1 MENEKIRSDFEII
14 AKNNF
19 AYLDTGATSQHPN
32 QVIEAETNFYKKYN
46 ANPYRGT
53 YSLSVN
59 ATTMFNEARH
69 KVAKLINAKFDEE
82 IIFTK
87 NTTESLN
94 LFAQSYAFNNLTQ
107 KDEIVLSI
115 MEHHSMIVPMQY
127 VSKKTGAKLKYFY
140 INNDFQLDK
149 DEIDKKITKNTKIVG
164 ISSVSNVLGTVNDVE
179 YIIKKAHSVGAVVV
193 VDVSQSIAHTPFDVQ
208 KTDADFIVFS
218 GHKMFG
224 PMGTGVLYGKKQ
236 LLEKMPPFLLGG
248 DMIEYVYEQDTTFA
262 GLPNKFEAGT
272 QNAAGVVGLGVA
284 VDYINS
290 IGYKK
295 IEEIENELTQYCLK
309 ELKKLKF
316 LDIYCT
322 KDSKKHSG
330 VISFNVKGIHPHDV
344 STVLDKHNV
353 FIRAGNHCAQPL
365 LRFLKLDSTCR
376 VSLSIYN
383 NKKDIDMLIDALK
396 YVYEVFK
403 KYIKD

>member
-14 AKNNF
+14 TKNNF
-19 AYLDTGATSQHPN
+19 AYLDTGATSQRPK
-32 QVIEAETNFYKKYN
+32 QVVDAEANFYKKHN
-46 ANPYRGT
+46 ANPYRGN
-53 YSLSVN
+53 YSLSIN
-59 ATTMFNEARH
+59 ATQMFNEARH
-69 KVAKLINAKFDEE
+69 KIAKLINAKFDEE

-94 LFAQSYAFNNLTQ
+94 LFMQSYALQNLNKNN
-107 KDEIVLSI
+107 EIVLSI
-115 MEHHSMIVPMQY
+115 MEHHSMIVPMQHA
-127 VSKKTGAKLKYFY
+127 SKKTAAKLKYIY
-140 INNDFQLDK
+140 LNNDFQLEK
-149 DEIDKKITKNTKIVG
+149 AEIDKKITKNTKIVG
-164 ISSVSNVLGTVNDVE
+164 ISTVSNVLGTINDVE

-193 VDVSQSIAHTPFDVQ
+193 VDLSQSIAHIPFDVQ
-208 KTDADFIVFS
+208 KTDADFVVFS

-224 PMGTGVLYGKKQ
+224 PMGVGVLYGKKQ

-248 DMIEYVYEQDTTFA
+248 DMIEYVYEQETTFA
-262 GLPNKFEAGT
+262 DLPNKFEAGT
-272 QNAAGVVGLGVA
+272 QNAAGVVALGVA
-284 VDYINS
+284 VDYINK

-295 IEEIENELTQYCLK
+295 IQKIENELTQYCLK

-322 KDSKKHSG
+322 NDAEKHSG

-344 STVLDKHNV
+344 STILDKHNV
-353 FIRAGNHCAQPL
+353 FVRAGNHCAQPL
-365 LRFLKLDSTCR
+365 LRYLGLDSTCR

-383 NKKDIDMLIDALK
+383 NKQDIDRLIAALK
-396 YVYEVFK
+396 DVYELFK